1 MDKLTLRQIMMLV
14 VVLGIVGP
22 ALILGYVLLHDRY
35 SQEVDLR
42 VRRPMTNYAEMLAQ
56 SSSGPLWS
64 FDHAIGSQIVDSVM
78 KNTEVVSIVIEADN
92 HEKFVSHEIP
102 SRRVGDLLREQRP
115 IFYANSQIGTV
126 KIEVSAGLIKQGIL
140 LDFFKLVAAL
150 VLQVALSVGLIL
162 MLLERRMVRPIMHLR
177 LSAAK
182 LASGRLDEAVTVRRQ
197 DELGKLAQDL
207 DSMRISLGTTLTERD
222 QLNASLEQRVQ
233 ERTQALQASN
243 EELSSTLDQL
253 QASQRALV
261 QKEKLA
267 SLGALVSGVAHE
279 LNTPLG
285 VSVTIASSF
294 QDQNKALE
302 EAIAHGLTRSAL
314 NSFHER
320 YVNGTALLV
329 QNLQRAAT
337 LVTRFKQVSTDR
349 ASEQRRK
356 FQLKDVVEE
365 VIFINA
371 PSFDKTPH
379 KITLDI
385 GEGLAFDS
393 YPGPLGQVIT
403 NLIQNAFVHAFDPHT
418 SGTLHISARSPV
430 MGAIQIKVHDNGK
443 GIPGSDI
450 QHIFD
455 PFFTTKLGQGG
466 SGLGLNI
473 VYNIVTATLGGDIVV
488 DSQVGSGT
496 TFTMVLPNTAPER
509 RRKGSPARA

>member
-1 MDKLTLRQIMMLV
+1 MMLV

-56 SSSGPLWS
+56 ASSGPLWS

-78 KNTEVVSIVIEADN
+78 KNAEVVSIVIEADN
-92 HEKFVSHEIP
+92 REKFVSHEIP

-115 IFYANSQIGTV
+115 IFYANSQIGVV

-177 LSAAK
+177 QSAAR
-182 LASGRLDEAVTVRRQ
+182 LASGRLDEAVTWKRQ

-207 DSMRISLGTTLTERD
+207 DSMRISLGNSLSERD
-222 QLNASLEQRVQ
+222 QLNASLEHRVQ

-243 EELSSTLDQL
+243 EELSSTLEQL

-285 VSVTIASSF
+285 VAVTIASSF
-294 QDQNKALE
+294 QDQNKRLE
-302 EAIAHGLTRSAL
+302 EDITNGLTRTAL
-314 NSFHER
+314 TNFQQS
-320 YVNGTALLV
+320 YANGTALLV

-337 LVTRFKQVSTDR
+337 LVSRFKQVSTDR

-356 FQLKDVVEE
+356 FKLKDVVEE
-365 VIFINA
+365 VIFVNA
-371 PSFDKTPH
+371 PSFSKTPH
-379 KITLDI
+379 KVLLDI
-385 GEGLAFDS
+385 ADDIMFDS

-403 NLIQNAFVHAFDPHT
+403 NLIQNAFVHAFAPNAA
-418 SGTLHISARSPV
+418 GTVDIAASV
-430 MGAIQIKVHDNGK
+430 QVQGAIQIKVHDNGG
-443 GIPGSDI
+443 GIAATDI
-450 QHIFD
+450 AHVFD

-473 VYNIVTATLGGDIVV
+473 VYNIVTANLGGDILVE
-488 DSQVGSGT
+488 SPPGQGT
-496 TFTMVLPNTAPER
+496 TFTIVLPVTAPER
-509 RRKGSPARA
+509 RRKGGAAR